1 MEDDNPLG
9 FFGDDLI
16 DASPVKYKSQKSSG
30 EPTLEEW
37 VCRQKRTT
45 LLNWI
50 NKNMQEK
57 IQKFLSYPWNNPS
70 ERVKQHITTLLS
82 EEKIH
87 GSPIYALCAQGD
99 PSDGQLL
106 RIFLTYFEGA
116 DLGNYDFC
124 DNLSTFSYSC
134 LVVEHDC
141 QQYFIS
147 VAIASS
153 KLTSAQLRYILT
165 HPKVV
170 DPFKSNP
177 EATHYYSP
185 DECAIDIS
193 IRHKN
198 AEYFKELL
206 LLCKVRSLACSNP
219 INIKYFRIRNWI
231 SA

>member
-1 MEDDNPLG
+1 MRQKKFIATNCYMEDDNPLG

-16 DASPVKYKSQKSSG
+16 DASPVKYKSQQSSG

-106 RIFLTYFEGA
+106 RIFLTYLEGA

-124 DNLSTFSYSC
+124 YNLSTF
-134 LVVEHDC
+134 
-141 QQYFIS
+141 F
-147 VAIASS
+147 
-153 KLTSAQLRYILT
+153 
-165 HPKVV
+165 
-170 DPFKSNP
+170 
-177 EATHYYSP
+177 
-185 DECAIDIS
+185 
-193 IRHKN
+193 
-198 AEYFKELL
+198 LL
-206 LLCKVRSLACSNP
+206 LSCCRSRLPAIFYFSSHSILKVD
-219 INIKYFRIRNWI
+219 
-231 SA
+231 